1 MNPRRKFKKANSVT
15 TSATDGLQLAKAAE
29 SFLAGWY
36 EQYLRENGQVIPGW
50 TRLNGVAHGDLNAL
64 KCMAQSPNSRDV
76 RLIAGY
82 SDRAWRVAQ
91 ALVAE
96 KIVTM
101 AMDSPELLQRIQ
113 RRVLIPLEFHLMEE
127 ERVTAL
133 ELVMLIREL
142 VKP

>member
-1 MNPRRKFKKANSVT
+1 MNPLRKSKRANTVT
-15 TSATDGLQLAKAAE
+15 TAPFGLQLVEGAE

-64 KCMAQSPNSRDV
+64 KCMAQSLNSRDV
-76 RLIAGY
+76 RPIAGY

-96 KIVTM
+96 EIVTM

-133 ELVMLIREL
+133 ELVVLIREL